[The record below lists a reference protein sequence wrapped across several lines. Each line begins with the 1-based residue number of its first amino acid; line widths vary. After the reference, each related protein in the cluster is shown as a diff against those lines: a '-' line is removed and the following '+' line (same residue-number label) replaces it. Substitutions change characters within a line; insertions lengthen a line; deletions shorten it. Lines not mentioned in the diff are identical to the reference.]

1 MRKEAKRSGFIS
13 LGDAI
18 GQFAKENHLQGML
31 QSAKISEL
39 FRSLLPESSRALI
52 GKVDFSNGIL
62 RAQVKSPSL
71 RNDLHFASSSLC
83 DMMNEKLEAPLV
95 KKIVLY

>member
-1 MRKEAKRSGFIS
+1 MRRDTKRSGIVS

-31 QSAKISEL
+31 QSAKVAEC
-39 FRSLLPESSRALI
+39 FRGILPETSRNLI
-52 GKVDFSNGIL
+52 GKVDFSNGII
-62 RAQVKSPSL
+62 RAQINSSSL
-71 RNDLHFASSSLC
+71 RNDLQLASASLA
-83 DMMNEKLEAPLV
+83 DMLNERLEAGLV